1 MKKINIAYYVVTG
14 LLSLALVPG
23 AVMNAMSTP
32 ESLEIFRGIG
42 MPDYIIPFMG
52 VAKILGVIAIWIPG
66 YPRLKEWAYAG
77 MFYDL
82 LGATYGAFAS
92 NVTPDKSYPLL
103 VLIALIL
110 AAYFIYH
117 KRLSA
122 KASTPTAA

>member
-1 MKKINIAYYVVTG
+1 MTKINIAYYVITG

-32 ESLEIFRGIG
+32 ESLEVFRAIG
-42 MPDYIIPFMG
+42 MPDYICPFMG

-66 YPRLKEWAYAG
+66 YPRIKEWAYAG
-77 MFYDL
+77 IFFDL
-82 LGATYGAFAS
+82 FGATYGAFVS
-92 NVTPDKSYPLL
+92 GLPPDKSWPML
-103 VLIALIL
+103 VFVAMIL

-122 KASTPTAA
+122 KTSAAA